1 MPGPAYL
8 GDQGRDAGSQGG
20 GVGTVERC
28 RGLGDTNPAE
38 RKLSAGELGPGRERW
53 RQGGI
58 DVDVAKRVLGC
69 RESTDEE
76 LAAGADEA
84 RVQSV
89 RTITQRV
96 ERLRSRLEG
105 TRRPGQ
111 VARDEGDLRLGDL
124 AARLVEALA
133 GPEAACGAPEE
144 LACPVVV
151 AELGHGD
158 APQGESWRVVAQ
170 RDALEGPEGITDCQR
185 ARGRG
190 DEGIHVWEDTF
201 DPGCRSWRS
210 G

>member
-1 MPGPAYL
+1 MPGPPYL

-28 RGLGDTNPAE
+28 RSLGDPNPAE
-38 RKLSAGELGPGRERW
+38 RNLSAGELDPGRKGW
-53 RQGGI
+53 RQAGGS

-84 RVQSV
+84 RVQGI
-89 RTITQRV
+89 RTITQGV

-105 TRRPGQ
+105 TRRPAQ
-111 VARDEGDLRLGDL
+111 IARDEGDLRLCDL
-124 AARLVEALA
+124 TARLVEALT

-158 APQGESWRVVAQ
+158 AAQGESRRVV
-170 RDALEGPEGITDCQR
+170 T
-185 ARGRG
+185 
-190 DEGIHVWEDTF
+190 
-201 DPGCRSWRS
+201 
-210 G
+210 